1 MRRSEKSS
9 PAANGISLTSTRF
22 SRLSLVEPFKARV
35 TFAESHADL
44 APVKSYPA
52 VNVYNP
58 YCIETFVY
66 HLSLKSN
73 KIMSSSSIPKQTKA
87 WIVANPPQA
96 EIKPDTFELVTRDI
110 PELKD
115 GEVLVKVSHLS
126 NDPAQRG
133 WIQKDADEHRL
144 YVPPIR
150 AGEVM
155 RSGGLGKVVASKS
168 SKFSEGDEV
177 QAQVCW
183 NEYAVLNESAI
194 AGKAV

>member
-1 MRRSEKSS
+1 
-9 PAANGISLTSTRF
+9 
-22 SRLSLVEPFKARV
+22 
-35 TFAESHADL
+35 
-44 APVKSYPA
+44 
-52 VNVYNP
+52 
-58 YCIETFVY
+58 
-66 HLSLKSN
+66 
-73 KIMSSSSIPKQTKA
+73 MSSSSIPKQTKA

-115 GEVLVKVSHLS
+115 GEVLIKVQHLS

-177 QAQVCW
+177 QAQVGW
-183 NEYAVLNESAI
+183 SEYSVQNESAI